1 MNLYEDDRMF
11 HDVWDT
17 MVKQSTFAFYVLKK
31 DAFYHILNTSK
42 EEVQYKYA
50 SSLTALMDTKAYQ
63 QMLQTS
69 KQHSEFI
76 HELEVHEKTTTLY
89 ESRL

>member
-1 MNLYEDDRMF
+1 MF
-11 HDVWDT
+11 EKGCILPYNKHL
-17 MVKQSTFAFYVLKK
+17 KRRST
-31 DAFYHILNTSK
+31 I
-42 EEVQYKYA
+42 QIA

-76 HELEVHEKTTTLY
+76 HELEVHEQTTILY
-89 ESRL
+89 ESLL